1 MSLTA
6 DDRLAIH
13 EVIALHG
20 HLSDAGAYERFD
32 EVFTPDLVVDATA
45 LGLAPLPAQDPSR
58 PRLDMYIAAAH
69 RHGPDGPLA
78 HHVTNVIVRED
89 GDGALAWSKGIALN
103 QDGSVASF
111 TYEDQLV
118 RTSQGWRIRHRKVSA
133 RREAARGVEP
143 LVLPEEKADVQ

>member
-6 DDRLAIH
+6 DDQLAIH

-20 HLSDAGAYERFD
+20 HLSDAGTYERFD

-45 LGLAPLPAQDPSR
+45 LGLAPLPSPNPSR
-58 PRLDMYIAAAH
+58 PRIDMYIAAAH
-69 RHGPDGPLA
+69 RHGPHGPLA

-89 GDGALAWSKGIALN
+89 GDGPRAWSKGIALN

-143 LVLPEEKADVQ
+143 LVLPEETADEQ